1 MSTNNRKLMI
11 NIMGTKNYITI
22 ISLLFTILLMS
33 SSKQNNEIFPGLVPA
48 PAHIEFL
55 DSNLD
60 INETIVLDYNSEDKN
75 LTSIITLAKS
85 ELSSIGYKT
94 TESNYIGG
102 QTKLSIG
109 VDQNISESPESYNLK
124 IDVKGIEITGSD
136 YAGTFYGMQTLIQI
150 LETIKIKNTN
160 TVSSVVISDSPR
172 FKWRGMLLDV
182 GRHMFPADF
191 IKRYIDIIAAHKMN
205 VFHWHLTE
213 DQGWRMPIEKYPK
226 LESIAAWRKET
237 LIGHYTDKPRKFDGK
252 PYGGFYTKE
261 EIADIIEY
269 AKQRSVTIVPEIEL
283 PGHATAALSAY
294 PELSCT
300 GGPHEA
306 ETIWGIHKEVYCA
319 GNEETFYF
327 LENVLKEVSEIF
339 PGPYIHI
346 GGDECPKTRWEK
358 CQKCQKRIAEEG
370 LKDEHE
376 LQSYF
381 IKRIEKVLEKF
392 DKRLVG
398 WDEILEGGLAPNA
411 IVHSWRGMD
420 GGIEAANAGHEVIM
434 SPTTHAYF
442 DYYQSEDKDIE
453 PLAIGGYLPLSKV
466 YEFEP
471 VPDKIDSDKRHLI
484 LGGQANLWTEYI
496 PTTEKAEYMLL
507 PRMCALAETVW
518 SPRNKRNYNDFIDR
532 LGDHLKRLDRKNLNY
547 RKLDQ

>member
-1 MSTNNRKLMI
+1 
-11 NIMGTKNYITI
+11 MGSKKYTTI
-22 ISLLFTILLMS
+22 ISILFIILLMS
-33 SSKQNNEIFPGLVPA
+33 TNKHNNEIFPGLVPA
-48 PAHIEFL
+48 PSYIEFV
-55 DSNLD
+55 DTNLE
-60 INETIVLDYNSEDKN
+60 IEEAIRMDYNLEDKYLKN
-75 LTSIITLAKS
+75 MIRLAKS
-85 ELSSIGYKT
+85 ELSDIGYKT
-94 TESNYIGG
+94 TDSNSEQG
-102 QTKLSIG
+102 QTRLSVR
-109 VDQNISESPESYNLK
+109 VDHNISEAPESYRLN
-124 IDVKGIEITGSD
+124 IDPQGIEIIGSD
-136 YAGTFYGMQTLIQI
+136 HAGTFYGIQTLLQI
-150 LETIKIKNTN
+150 LETSKIKNVP
-160 TVSSVVISDSPR
+160 TVKSVIIKDSPR
-172 FKWRGMLLDV
+172 FKWRGMMLDV
-182 GRHMFPADF
+182 ARHMFPADF

-252 PYGGFYTKE
+252 PYGGIYTRQ
-261 EIADIIEY
+261 EIVDIIGY
-269 AKQRSVTIVPEIEL
+269 AKERSVTIVPEIEL

-306 ETIWGIHKEVYCA
+306 ETLWGVHNEVYCA
-319 GNEETFYF
+319 GNEETFVF
-327 LENVLKEVSEIF
+327 LENVLKEVSAIF

-346 GGDECPKTRWEK
+346 GGDECPKTRWKE
-358 CQKCQKRIAEEG
+358 CQKCQKRIVDEG

-381 IKRIEKVLEKF
+381 IKRTEKILEKF
-392 DKRLVG
+392 GKRLIG

-420 GGIEAANAGHEVIM
+420 GGIEAANAGHEVVM
-434 SPTTHAYF
+434 SPTTHVYF
-442 DYYQSEDKDIE
+442 DYYQSEDRDNE
-453 PLAIGGYLPLSKV
+453 PLAIGGYLPLEKV
-466 YEFEP
+466 YDFEP
-471 VPDKIDSDKRHLI
+471 VPDKINPDKRHLI

-507 PRMCALAETVW
+507 PRMCALSETVW
-518 SPRNKRNYNDFIDR
+518 SPRSKKDYNGFIKR

-547 RKLDQ
+547 RKLDK

>member
-1 MSTNNRKLMI
+1 
-11 NIMGTKNYITI
+11 MGSKKYTTI
-22 ISLLFTILLMS
+22 ISILFTILLMS
-33 SSKQNNEIFPGLVPA
+33 ANKHNNEIFPGLVPA
-48 PAHIEFL
+48 PSYIEFV
-55 DSNLD
+55 DTNLEIED
-60 INETIVLDYNSEDKN
+60 AIRMYYNSEDKN
-75 LTSIITLAKS
+75 LKNMIRLAES
-85 ELSSIGYKT
+85 ELSDIGYKT
-94 TESNYIGG
+94 TDSNSEQG
-102 QTKLSIG
+102 QTRLSVR
-109 VDQNISESPESYNLK
+109 VDHNISEAPESYRLN
-124 IDVKGIEITGSD
+124 IDPQGIEIIGSD
-136 YAGTFYGMQTLIQI
+136 HAGTFYGIQTLLQI
-150 LETIKIKNTN
+150 LETSKIKNVP
-160 TVSSVVISDSPR
+160 TVKSVIIKDSPR

-182 GRHMFPADF
+182 ARHMFPADF

-252 PYGGFYTKE
+252 PYGGLYTRE
-261 EIADIIEY
+261 EIVDIIGY
-269 AKQRSVTIVPEIEL
+269 AKERSVTIVPEIEL

-306 ETIWGIHKEVYCA
+306 ETLWGVHKEVYCA
-319 GNEETFYF
+319 GNEETFVF
-327 LENVLKEVSEIF
+327 LENVLKEVSAIF

-346 GGDECPKTRWEK
+346 GGDECPKTRWKE
-358 CQKCQKRIAEEG
+358 CQKCQKRIADEG

-381 IKRIEKVLEKF
+381 IKRTEKILEKF
-392 DKRLVG
+392 GKRLVG

-411 IVHSWRGMD
+411 VVHSWRGMD
-420 GGIEAANAGHEVIM
+420 GGIEAANAGHEVVM
-434 SPTTHAYF
+434 SPTTHVYF
-442 DYYQSEDKDIE
+442 DYYQSEDRDNE
-453 PLAIGGYLPLSKV
+453 PLAIGGYLPLEKV
-466 YEFEP
+466 YDFEP
-471 VPDKIDSDKRHLI
+471 VPDKIDPDKRHLI

-507 PRMCALAETVW
+507 PRMCALSEAVW
-518 SPRNKRNYNDFIDR
+518 SPRSKKDYNGFINR

-547 RKLDQ
+547 RKLDK

>member
-1 MSTNNRKLMI
+1 
-11 NIMGTKNYITI
+11 MGSKKYTTI
-22 ISLLFTILLMS
+22 ISILFIILLMS
-33 SSKQNNEIFPGLVPA
+33 TNKHNNEIFPGLVPA
-48 PAHIEFL
+48 PSYIEFV
-55 DSNLD
+55 DTNLEIED
-60 INETIVLDYNSEDKN
+60 AIRMYYNSEDKN
-75 LTSIITLAKS
+75 LKNMIRLAES
-85 ELSSIGYKT
+85 ELSDIGYKT
-94 TESNYIGG
+94 TDSNSEQG
-102 QTKLSIG
+102 QTRLSIC
-109 VDQNISESPESYNLK
+109 VDHKISEAPESYRLN
-124 IDVKGIEITGSD
+124 IDPQGIEIIGSD
-136 YAGTFYGMQTLIQI
+136 HAGTFYGIQTLLQI
-150 LETIKIKNTN
+150 LETSKIKNVP
-160 TVSSVVISDSPR
+160 TVKSVIIKDSPR
-172 FKWRGMLLDV
+172 FKWRGMMLDV
-182 GRHMFPADF
+182 ARHMFPADF

-252 PYGGFYTKE
+252 PYGGIYTRQ
-261 EIADIIEY
+261 EIVDIIGY
-269 AKQRSVTIVPEIEL
+269 AKERSVTIVPEIEL

-306 ETIWGIHKEVYCA
+306 ETLWGVHNEVYCA
-319 GNEETFYF
+319 GNEETFVF
-327 LENVLKEVSEIF
+327 LENVLKEVSAIF

-346 GGDECPKTRWEK
+346 GGDECPKTRWKE
-358 CQKCQKRIAEEG
+358 CQKCQKRIVDEG

-381 IKRIEKVLEKF
+381 IKRTEKILEKF
-392 DKRLVG
+392 GKRLIG

-420 GGIEAANAGHEVIM
+420 GGIEAANAGHEVVM
-434 SPTTHAYF
+434 SPTTHVYF
-442 DYYQSEDKDIE
+442 DYYQSEDRDNE
-453 PLAIGGYLPLSKV
+453 PLAIGGYLPLEKV
-466 YEFEP
+466 YDFEP
-471 VPDKIDSDKRHLI
+471 VPDKINPDKRHLI

-507 PRMCALAETVW
+507 PRMCALSETVW
-518 SPRNKRNYNDFIDR
+518 SPRSKKDYNGFIKR

-547 RKLDQ
+547 RKLDK

>member
-1 MSTNNRKLMI
+1 M
-11 NIMGTKNYITI
+11 
-22 ISLLFTILLMS
+22 
-33 SSKQNNEIFPGLVPA
+33 
-48 PAHIEFL
+48 
-55 DSNLD
+55 
-60 INETIVLDYNSEDKN
+60 
-75 LTSIITLAKS
+75 
-85 ELSSIGYKT
+85 
-94 TESNYIGG
+94 
-102 QTKLSIG
+102 
-109 VDQNISESPESYNLK
+109 
-124 IDVKGIEITGSD
+124 
-136 YAGTFYGMQTLIQI
+136 
-150 LETIKIKNTN
+150 
-160 TVSSVVISDSPR
+160 
-172 FKWRGMLLDV
+172 LDV
-182 GRHMFPADF
+182 ARHMFPADF

-252 PYGGFYTKE
+252 PYGGIYTRQ
-261 EIADIIEY
+261 EIVDIIGY
-269 AKQRSVTIVPEIEL
+269 AKERSVTIVPEIEL

-306 ETIWGIHKEVYCA
+306 ETLWGVHKEVYCA
-319 GNEETFYF
+319 GNEETFVF
-327 LENVLKEVSEIF
+327 LENVLKEVSAIF

-346 GGDECPKTRWEK
+346 GGDECPKTRWKE
-358 CQKCQKRIAEEG
+358 CQKCQKRIADEG

-381 IKRIEKVLEKF
+381 IKRTEKILEKF
-392 DKRLVG
+392 GKRLVG

-420 GGIEAANAGHEVIM
+420 GGIEAANAGHEVVM
-434 SPTTHAYF
+434 SPTTHVYF
-442 DYYQSEDKDIE
+442 DYYQSEDRDNE
-453 PLAIGGYLPLSKV
+453 PLAIGGYLPLEKV
-466 YEFEP
+466 YDFEP
-471 VPDKIDSDKRHLI
+471 VPDKINPDKRHLI

-507 PRMCALAETVW
+507 PRMCALSEVVW
-518 SPRNKRNYNDFIDR
+518 SPRNKKDYNGFIKR

-547 RKLDQ
+547 RKLDK

>member
-11 NIMGTKNYITI
+11 NIMGTKNYIAI
-22 ISLLFTILLMS
+22 ISLLFIILLMS

-60 INETIVLDYNSEDKN
+60 INETIGLDYNSEDKN
-75 LTSIITLAKS
+75 LTNIITLAKS
-85 ELSSIGYKT
+85 ELSSIGYKA
-94 TESNYIGG
+94 TESNNIGG

-109 VDQNISESPESYNLK
+109 VDQNISESPESYKLK
-124 IDVKGIEITGSD
+124 IDAKGIEIIGSD

-261 EIADIIEY
+261 EIVDIIEY

-434 SPTTHAYF
+434 SPTTYAYF
-442 DYYQSEDKDIE
+442 DYYQSEDKNNE
-453 PLAIGGYLPLSKV
+453 PLAIGGHLPLSKV
-466 YEFEP
+466 YDFEP

-496 PTTEKAEYMLL
+496 PTIEKAEYMLL

-518 SPRNKRNYNDFIDR
+518 SPRNKRNYTDFIDR

>member
-1 MSTNNRKLMI
+1 
-11 NIMGTKNYITI
+11 MGSKNYTTI
-22 ISLLFTILLMS
+22 ISILFIILLMS
-33 SSKQNNEIFPGLVPA
+33 TNKQNNEIFPGLVPA
-48 PAHIEFL
+48 PTHIEFADGEL
-55 DSNLD
+55 RLGDALG
-60 INETIVLDYNSEDKN
+60 LDYNPKDKN
-75 LTSIITLAKS
+75 LKNIIRITKS
-85 ELSSIGYKT
+85 ELSRIGYSIT
-94 TESNYIGG
+94 DPGSNEAH
-102 QTKLSIG
+102 TRLSI
-109 VDQNISESPESYNLK
+109 NIDHHITQTPESYNLK
-124 IDVKGIEITGSD
+124 IDPQGIEIIGSD
-136 YAGTFYGMQTLIQI
+136 YAGIFYGLQTLVQI
-150 LETIKIKNTN
+150 LETTKINNSTAV
-160 TVSSVVISDSPR
+160 TSVLIEDRPR
-172 FKWRGMLLDV
+172 FRWRGMLLDV

-213 DQGWRMPIEKYPK
+213 DQGWRVPIKKYPK
-226 LESIAAWRKET
+226 LKDIAAWRKET
-237 LIGHYTDKPRKFDGK
+237 LVGHYRDKPHQFDGK
-252 PYGGFYTKE
+252 PYGGFYTEE
-261 EIADIIEY
+261 EITDIIDY
-269 AKQRSVTIVPEIEL
+269 ASDRSVTIVPEIEM

-294 PELSCT
+294 PQLSCT

-306 ETIWGIHKEVYCA
+306 ETIWGVHKEVYCA
-319 GNEETFYF
+319 GNEETFDF
-327 LENVLKEVSEIF
+327 LENVLEEVSQVF

-346 GGDECPKTRWEK
+346 GGDECPKTRWAE
-358 CQKCQKRIAEEG
+358 CEKCQKRIADEG

-381 IKRIEKVLEKF
+381 IKRIEKILEKF
-392 DKRLVG
+392 GKRLVG

-411 IVHSWRGMD
+411 VVHSWRGMD

-442 DYYQSEDKDIE
+442 DYYQSEDRENE

-496 PTTEKAEYMLL
+496 PTAKQAEYMLL
-507 PRMCALAETVW
+507 PRVCALAEAVW
-518 SPRNKRNYNDFIDR
+518 SPKNKKDYAGFINR

-547 RKLDQ
+547 RKLDE

>member
-1 MSTNNRKLMI
+1 
-11 NIMGTKNYITI
+11 MGTKNYITI
-22 ISLLFTILLMS
+22 ISLLFIILLMS

-48 PAHIEFL
+48 PSHIEFL

-60 INETIVLDYNSEDKN
+60 INETLGLDYNSEDKN
-75 LTSIITLAKS
+75 LTNIITLAKS
-85 ELSSIGYKT
+85 ELSSIGYKA
-94 TESNYIGG
+94 TESNNIGG

-109 VDQNISESPESYNLK
+109 VDQNISESPESYKLK
-124 IDVKGIEITGSD
+124 IDAKGIEITGSD

-150 LETIKIKNTN
+150 LETIKINNTN

-434 SPTTHAYF
+434 SPTTYAYF
-442 DYYQSEDKDIE
+442 DYYQSEDKDNE
-453 PLAIGGYLPLSKV
+453 PLAIGGHLPLSKV
-466 YEFEP
+466 YDFEP

-518 SPRNKRNYNDFIDR
+518 SPRNKRNYTDFIDR

>member
-1 MSTNNRKLMI
+1 
-11 NIMGTKNYITI
+11 MGSKKYTTI
-22 ISLLFTILLMS
+22 ISILFIILLMS
-33 SSKQNNEIFPGLVPA
+33 TNKHNNEIFPGLVPA
-48 PAHIEFL
+48 PSYIEFV
-55 DSNLD
+55 DTNLE
-60 INETIVLDYNSEDKN
+60 IEEAIRMYYNSEDKN
-75 LTSIITLAKS
+75 LKNMIRLAES
-85 ELSSIGYKT
+85 ELSDIGYKT
-94 TESNYIGG
+94 TDSNSERG
-102 QTKLSIG
+102 QTRLSIR
-109 VDQNISESPESYNLK
+109 VDHNISEAPEFYRLN
-124 IDVKGIEITGSD
+124 IDPQGIEIIGSD
-136 YAGTFYGMQTLIQI
+136 HAGTFYGIQTLLQI
-150 LETIKIKNTN
+150 LETSKIKNVP
-160 TVSSVVISDSPR
+160 TVKSVIIKDSPR
-172 FKWRGMLLDV
+172 FKWRGMMLDV
-182 GRHMFPADF
+182 ARHMFPADF

-252 PYGGFYTKE
+252 PYGGIYTRQ
-261 EIADIIEY
+261 EIVDIIGY
-269 AKQRSVTIVPEIEL
+269 AKERSVTIVPEIEL

-306 ETIWGIHKEVYCA
+306 ETLWGVHKEVYCA
-319 GNEETFYF
+319 GNEETFVF
-327 LENVLKEVSEIF
+327 LENVLKEVSAIF

-346 GGDECPKTRWEK
+346 GGDECPKTRWKE
-358 CQKCQKRIAEEG
+358 CQKCQKRIADEG

-381 IKRIEKVLEKF
+381 IKRTEKILEKF
-392 DKRLVG
+392 GKRLVG

-420 GGIEAANAGHEVIM
+420 GGIEAANAGHEVVM
-434 SPTTHAYF
+434 SPTTHVYF
-442 DYYQSEDKDIE
+442 DYYQSEDRDNE
-453 PLAIGGYLPLSKV
+453 PLAIGGYLPLEKV
-466 YEFEP
+466 YDFEP
-471 VPDKIDSDKRHLI
+471 VPDKINPDKRHLI

-507 PRMCALAETVW
+507 PRMCALSEVVW
-518 SPRNKRNYNDFIDR
+518 SPRNKKDYNGFIKR

-547 RKLDQ
+547 RKLDK

>member
-1 MSTNNRKLMI
+1 
-11 NIMGTKNYITI
+11 MGSKKYTTI
-22 ISLLFTILLMS
+22 ISILFIILLMS
-33 SSKQNNEIFPGLVPA
+33 TNKQKNEIFPGLVPA
-48 PAHIEFL
+48 PAYIEFV
-55 DSNLD
+55 DSKLQ
-60 INETIVLDYNSEDKN
+60 IEETIRLDYNPKDKN
-75 LTSIITLAKS
+75 LKNMIRLAKS
-85 ELSSIGYKT
+85 ELSDIGYKPSD
-94 TESNYIGG
+94 SNSKQE
-102 QTKLSIG
+102 QTRLSIR
-109 VDQNISESPESYNLK
+109 VDQNISEAPESYRLK
-124 IDVKGIEITGSD
+124 IDPQGIEITGSD
-136 YAGTFYGMQTLIQI
+136 QAGTFYGIQTLLQI
-150 LETIKIKNTN
+150 LETSKIENVQ
-160 TVSSVVISDSPR
+160 TVKSMIIEDSPR

-182 GRHMFPADF
+182 ARHMFPADF

-252 PYGGFYTKE
+252 PYGGFYTRE
-261 EIADIIEY
+261 EIVDIIAY
-269 AKQRSVTIVPEIEL
+269 AKERSVTIVPEIEL

-306 ETIWGIHKEVYCA
+306 ETLWGVHKEVYCA
-319 GNEETFYF
+319 GNEKTFVF
-327 LENVLKEVSEIF
+327 LGNVLEEVSEIF
-339 PGPYIHI
+339 PGSYIHI
-346 GGDECPKTRWEK
+346 GGDECPKTRWKE
-358 CQKCQKRIAEEG
+358 CQKCQKRIADEG

-381 IKRIEKVLEKF
+381 IKRIEKILEKF
-392 DKRLVG
+392 GKRLVG

-411 IVHSWRGMD
+411 VVHSWRGMD

-434 SPTTHAYF
+434 SPTTHVYF
-442 DYYQSEDKDIE
+442 DYYQSKDRDNE
-453 PLAIGGYLPLSKV
+453 PLAIGGHLPLEKV

-471 VPDKIDSDKRHLI
+471 VPDNIDRDKRHLI

-507 PRMCALAETVW
+507 PRMCALAEAVW
-518 SPRNKRNYNDFIDR
+518 SPRSKKDYAGFIDR

-547 RKLDQ
+547 RKLDK

>member
-1 MSTNNRKLMI
+1 
-11 NIMGTKNYITI
+11 MGSKKYTTI
-22 ISLLFTILLMS
+22 ISILFIILLMS
-33 SSKQNNEIFPGLVPA
+33 TNKQKNEIFPGLVPA
-48 PAHIEFL
+48 PAYIEFV
-55 DSNLD
+55 DSKLQ
-60 INETIVLDYNSEDKN
+60 IEETIRLDYNPKDKN
-75 LTSIITLAKS
+75 LKNMIRLAKS
-85 ELSSIGYKT
+85 ELSDIGYKPSD
-94 TESNYIGG
+94 SNSKQE
-102 QTKLSIG
+102 QTRLSIR
-109 VDQNISESPESYNLK
+109 VDQNISEAPESYRLK
-124 IDVKGIEITGSD
+124 IDPQGIEITGSD
-136 YAGTFYGMQTLIQI
+136 QAGTFYGIQTLLQI
-150 LETIKIKNTN
+150 LETSKIENVQ
-160 TVSSVVISDSPR
+160 TVKSMIIEDSPR

-182 GRHMFPADF
+182 ARHMFPADF

-252 PYGGFYTKE
+252 PYGGFYTRE
-261 EIADIIEY
+261 EIVDIIAY
-269 AKQRSVTIVPEIEL
+269 AKERSVTIVPEIEL

-306 ETIWGIHKEVYCA
+306 ETLWGVHKEVYCA
-319 GNEETFYF
+319 GNEKTFVF
-327 LENVLKEVSEIF
+327 LGNVLEEVSEIF

-346 GGDECPKTRWEK
+346 GGDECPKTRWKE
-358 CQKCQKRIAEEG
+358 CQKCQKRIADEG

-381 IKRIEKVLEKF
+381 IKRIEKILEKF
-392 DKRLVG
+392 GKRLVG

-411 IVHSWRGMD
+411 VVHSWRGMD

-434 SPTTHAYF
+434 SPTTHVYF
-442 DYYQSEDKDIE
+442 DYYQSEDRENE

-496 PTTEKAEYMLL
+496 PTAKQAEYMLL
-507 PRMCALAETVW
+507 PRVCALAEAVW
-518 SPRNKRNYNDFIDR
+518 SPKNKKDYAGFINR

-547 RKLDQ
+547 RKLDE